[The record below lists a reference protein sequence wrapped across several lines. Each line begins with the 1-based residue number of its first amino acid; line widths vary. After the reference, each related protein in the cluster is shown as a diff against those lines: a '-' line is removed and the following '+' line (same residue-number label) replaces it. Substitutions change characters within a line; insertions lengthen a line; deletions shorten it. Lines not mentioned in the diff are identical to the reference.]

1 MQTTETKS
9 KHTPGPWDVIP
20 QNGAGPMIAHC
31 YDTGNDINPT
41 GLRLVCHVLERK
53 ASQEVDRANAR
64 LIAAAPELLEA
75 LKGLLAVFA
84 PGGNIAASE
93 GSADR
98 AVAEAD
104 AEAVAAANAAIAKA
118 EGR

>member
-20 QNGAGPMIAHC
+20 QNGAGPMIAHR

-53 ASQEVDRANAR
+53 ASFEVDAANAR
-64 LIAAAPELLEA
+64 LIAAAPTMYDY
-75 LKGLLAVFA
+75 V
-84 PGGNIAASE
+84 S
-93 GSADR
+93 
-98 AVAEAD
+98 
-104 AEAVAAANAAIAKA
+104 AKA
-118 EGR
+118 EAGDAVARSILEMIHAGR